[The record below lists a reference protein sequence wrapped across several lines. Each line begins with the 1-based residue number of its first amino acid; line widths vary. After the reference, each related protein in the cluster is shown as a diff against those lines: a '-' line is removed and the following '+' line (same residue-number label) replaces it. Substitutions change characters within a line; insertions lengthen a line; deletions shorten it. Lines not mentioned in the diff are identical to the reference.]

1 MKFLN
6 PAGLWLLLG
15 VPILIIIY
23 LIKSQHEDHSV
34 SSTYLWKLSAR
45 FMKRRLPVQR
55 VQKLLLFLL
64 QLLMIVAAALM
75 VARPAVPSGEKREY
89 IAVIDASGSMMTVDE
104 NGDTRF
110 ERAVKEVEKLAE
122 KVNMG
127 HTVSVILAGDNPVF
141 LVRSATSVNQVRLA
155 LENAECGYTACNTAS
170 AMDLAQQACND
181 STYAEAYFY
190 TDQPH
195 AESEG
200 IEIVNLNSGEW
211 NVSVGEISAH
221 SFDEGT
227 VFSTTVTSHNLAKL
241 VNVGLKINGEVLD
254 AQQVECQENVPTEVM
269 FTVDDLAYY
278 DTAEIYVEADDA
290 LAEDNSYTVCQRST
304 GEYSVLLISR
314 TPLYLENAIKSLR
327 NCEVAVVG
335 SEEEANAMEGSF
347 DLYVYDHVYPAQ
359 YPEVGSVIVFGTEG
373 DLPDGISV
381 GGTYETET
389 PISKANHPD
398 SELYH
403 ELALDNAVLVRYSE
417 LIGDTNWKTVLSC
430 DGVPVL
436 VTTKRSNGM
445 YFSVASFDL
454 HDSNLPLITDFM
466 VLMRNLVEYSIPA
479 VLKDT
484 DHTIGETVE
493 LTVLPYAEQMYV
505 NRPDG
510 EVEEFSVEGEYCLVT
525 PETIGVYTAVMTY
538 GESGQYVDFFVHLP
552 LEEMT
557 AEDGGAL
564 ELSLPENADVSGTD
578 DDAMNELWFWFA
590 LALLVLLLTEW
601 GVYYRE
607 QY

>member
-23 LIKSQHEDHSV
+23 LIKSQHEDRSV

-45 FMKRRLPVQR
+45 FMKKRLPVQR

-64 QLLMIVAAALM
+64 QLLMIIAAALM
-75 VARPAVPSGEKREY
+75 VARPAIPSGEKREFVA
-89 IAVIDASGSMMTVDE
+89 IIDASGSMMIKDDE
-104 NGDTRF
+104 GNTRF
-110 ERAVKEVEKLAE
+110 DRAVDEVEKLAE

-127 HTVSVILAGDNPVF
+127 HTVSVVLAGDNPVF
-141 LVRSATSVNQVRLA
+141 LVRSATSVNQVKLA
-155 LENAECGYTACNTAS
+155 LEGAKCGFTACNTAD
-170 AMDLAQQACND
+170 AIALAQQACND
-181 STYAEAYFY
+181 ATYAEAYFY
-190 TDQPH
+190 TDTAHP
-195 AESEG
+195 ESKG
-200 IEIVNLNSGEW
+200 IEIVDLSSGEW

-221 SFDEGT
+221 SYDEGT
-227 VFSTTVTSHNLAKL
+227 VFSAPVTSHNLAKL
-241 VNVGLKINGEVLD
+241 VNVGLKINGEVID
-254 AQQVECQENVPTEVM
+254 AQKVECQENTPTEVM

-278 DTAEIYVEADDA
+278 DTAEIYVDVKDA
-290 LAEDNSYTVCQRST
+290 LDEDNAYTVCQRST
-304 GEYSVLLISR
+304 GDYKVLLISK
-314 TPLYLENAIKSLR
+314 TPLYLEKALNSLR

-335 SEEEANAMEGSF
+335 SDEEAKTIEETF
-347 DLYVYDHVYPAQ
+347 DLYVYDHVYPAE

-373 DLPDGISV
+373 ALPDGISV

-389 PISKANHPD
+389 PVSKSNNPD
-398 SELYH
+398 AELYH
-403 ELALDNAVLVRYSE
+403 ELDLEKAVIVRYAE
-417 LIGDTNWKTVLSC
+417 LIGDSKWKTVLAC
-430 DGVPVL
+430 DGIPVL
-436 VTTKRSNGM
+436 ATTKRSNGM

-454 HDSNLPLITDFM
+454 HDSNLPLMPDFM

-479 VLKDT
+479 ILKDT

-505 NRPDG
+505 HRPDG
-510 EVEEFSVEGEYCLVT
+510 EIEELSVEGEYDLVT
-525 PETIGVYTAVMTY
+525 PESVGVYTAVMTY

-552 LEEMT
+552 LEEMSVEQGT
-557 AEDGGAL
+557 AL
-564 ELSLPENADVSGTD
+564 ELHLPENSEDSD
-578 DDAMNELWFWFA
+578 SDDAMNELWFWFA
-590 LALLVLLLTEW
+590 VALMVLMLAEW

>member
-23 LIKSQHEDHSV
+23 LIKSQHEDRSV

-45 FMKRRLPVQR
+45 FLKRRLPVQR

-64 QLLMIVAAALM
+64 QLLMIIAAALM
-75 VARPAVPSGEKREY
+75 VARPAIPSGEKREY
-89 IAVIDASGSMMTVDE
+89 VAVIDASASMMIKDDE
-104 NGDTRF
+104 GNTRF
-110 ERAVKEVEKLAE
+110 DRAVKEVEKLAE

-127 HTVSVILAGDNPVF
+127 HTVSVVLAGDNPVF
-141 LVRSATSVNQVRLA
+141 LVRSANSVNQVKLA
-155 LENAECGYTACNTAS
+155 LEGAKCGLTACNTAD
-170 AMDLAQQACND
+170 AVALAQQACND
-181 STYAEAYFY
+181 ATYAEAYFY
-190 TDQPH
+190 TDTKHP
-195 AESEG
+195 ESKG
-200 IEIVNLNSGEW
+200 IEIVDLSCGEW

-221 SFDEGT
+221 SYDEGT
-227 VFSTTVTSHNLAKL
+227 VFSAPVTSHNLAKL
-241 VNVGLKINGEVLD
+241 VNVGLKINGEIID
-254 AQQVECQENVPTEVM
+254 AQKLECQENVPTEVM

-278 DTAEIYVEADDA
+278 DTAEIYVDVKDA
-290 LAEDNSYTVCQRST
+290 LDEDNAYTVCQRST
-304 GEYSVLLISR
+304 GNYKVLLISK
-314 TPLYLENAIKSLR
+314 TPLYLEKALNSLR

-335 SEEEANAMEGSF
+335 SQEEANTIEESF
-347 DLYVYDHVYPAQ
+347 DLYVYDHVYPAE
-359 YPEVGSVIVFGTEG
+359 YPEIGSVIVFGTEG
-373 DLPDGISV
+373 ALPDGITI
-381 GGTYETET
+381 GGVYETET
-389 PISKANHPD
+389 PLSKSNNPD
-398 SELYH
+398 AELYH
-403 ELALDNAVLVRYSE
+403 ELDLEKAVIVRYAE
-417 LIGDTNWKTVLSC
+417 IIGDSKWRTVLAC
-430 DGVPVL
+430 DGIPVL
-436 VTTKRSNGM
+436 ATTKRSNGM

-454 HDSNLPLITDFM
+454 HNSNLPLMPDFM

-505 NRPDG
+505 HRPDG
-510 EVEEFSVEGEYCLVT
+510 EIEELSIDGEYELVT
-525 PETIGVYTAVMTY
+525 PESVGVYTAVMTY

-552 LEEMT
+552 IEEMSV
-557 AEDGGAL
+557 EQGSAL
-564 ELSLPENADVSGTD
+564 EVHLPENSDGSDSA

-590 LALLVLLLTEW
+590 VALMVLMLAEW